1 MQIEIDTFSY
11 FPFLHSS
18 PTSKCGNRKDLS
30 FPTLRRQG
38 KSEAWES
45 WVNLMKSSERENEE
59 ATQPPP
65 GRGKEKQGAKKP
77 EFVFVPQCWTG

>member
-1 MQIEIDTFSY
+1 MSDPGSPMDFS
-11 FPFLHSS
+11 PPGSS
-18 PTSKCGNRKDLS
+18 GESKCGNRKDLS

>member
-18 PTSKCGNRKDLS
+18 PTSQNCGSRKDLC
-30 FPTLRRQG
+30 FPTLRRG
-38 KSEAWES
+38 GSEAWES
-45 WVNLMKSSERENEE
+45 GVNLTKSSERENEE

-65 GRGKEKQGAKKP
+65 GRGKEKP